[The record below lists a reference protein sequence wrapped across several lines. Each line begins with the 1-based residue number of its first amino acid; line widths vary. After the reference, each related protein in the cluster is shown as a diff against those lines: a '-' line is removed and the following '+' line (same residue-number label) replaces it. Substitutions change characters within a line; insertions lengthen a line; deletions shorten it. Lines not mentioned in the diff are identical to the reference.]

1 MEILRTNTLINK
13 RISILY
19 QIGKGSFADVYICLD
34 NKHEN
39 TLVALKATR
48 IRENKISV
56 VTSNEAIL
64 LKWANGEGIPRYMG
78 KGMSIN
84 LKLEFIIMEALGPSL
99 DDLLFLCGGKFTLKT
114 TLMLFDQLIRRFRS
128 IHDKGV
134 VHCDI
139 KPHNILMGIGKKSHT
154 VYLIDYGLANFI
166 FDLSGEHIAFKK
178 DSNLIGTVRFSSPN
192 SHEGYELS
200 RRDDLIA
207 LGYLIY
213 YVYNG
218 SLPWQNDVDP

>member
-13 RISILY
+13 RFSILY
-19 QIGKGSFADVYICLD
+19 QIGKGSFADVYIGLD

-39 TLVALKATR
+39 TLVAIKATR

-64 LKWANGEGIPRYMG
+64 LKWAAKGEGIPRSIG
-78 KGMSIN
+78 KGMSLN

-114 TLMLFDQLIRRFRS
+114 TLMLFDQLIRRFRT
-128 IHDKGV
+128 IHDNGV

-139 KPHNILMGIGKKSHT
+139 KPHNILMGIGK
-154 VYLIDYGLANFI
+154 
-166 FDLSGEHIAFKK
+166 
-178 DSNLIGTVRFSSPN
+178 
-192 SHEGYELS
+192 
-200 RRDDLIA
+200 
-207 LGYLIY
+207 
-213 YVYNG
+213 
-218 SLPWQNDVDP
+218 